1 MEKSFGASQAA
12 LRKRPD
18 TADMKTPRNT
28 RLAVVGAV
36 VVALAATGGAVA
48 ASKLRGGGHSGA
60 AASPGTPISSGSK
73 IGAGRWHGDGFR
85 GGPMRH
91 GDGLAT
97 AAAYLGVSENA
108 LVTELQSGKTLAEVA
123 NATSGKSAA
132 GLVDALVA
140 QETSELAQAVKDGRL
155 TQAQADQIQQ
165 SLRQR
170 VTDRVNGTGF
180 GRGPGGP
187 GGPGFGGHGHGPGG
201 DLAAAATY
209 LGISQ
214 DALVTD
220 LRSGKTLGQVA
231 DATAGK
237 SKAGLVA
244 ALVAQ
249 EKAELAG
256 AVANG
261 RLTQA
266 QADRLSAV
274 LEQRVTNLVDGTFP
288 PHPGGPPAAPSS
300 GSPSAEPQHV

>member
-1 MEKSFGASQAA
+1 MKS
-12 LRKRPD
+12 
-18 TADMKTPRNT
+18 PRNT
-28 RLAVVGAV
+28 RLAVVGTV
-36 VVALAATGGAVA
+36 VVALAAAGGAVA
-48 ASKLRGGGHSGA
+48 ASKLGGGGHSGA
-60 AASPGTPISSGSK
+60 AASPGTPISSGSS
-73 IGAGRWHGDGFR
+73 GGTGGWHRDGFR
-85 GGPMRH
+85 GGPMRQ
-91 GDGLAT
+91 GDELAA
-97 AAAYLGVSENA
+97 AAAYLGISEDA
-108 LVTELQSGKTLAEVA
+108 LVTELESGKTLAEVA
-123 NATSGKSAA
+123 NATSGKSAS

-140 QETSELAQAVKDGRL
+140 QEKSELAQAVKDGRL
-155 TQAQADQIQQ
+155 TQAQADQLQQ
-165 SLRQR
+165 SLEQR

-187 GGPGFGGHGHGPGG
+187 GFGVHGHGPGG

-214 DALVTD
+214 DALVAD

-249 EKAELAG
+249 EKAELAR
-256 AVANG
+256 AVTNG

-274 LEQRVTNLVDGTFP
+274 LEQRITNLVDGTFP

-300 GSPSAEPQHV
+300 GSPSAEPQHI

>member
-1 MEKSFGASQAA
+1 
-12 LRKRPD
+12 
-18 TADMKTPRNT
+18 MKTPRNT
-28 RLAVVGAV
+28 RLAVVGTV

-60 AASPGTPISSGSK
+60 AASPGTPISSGS
-73 IGAGRWHGDGFR
+73 GSGTGRWHGDGFR

-91 GDGLAT
+91 GDELAA
-97 AAAYLGVSENA
+97 AAAYLGISEDA
-108 LVTELQSGKTLAEVA
+108 LVTELQTGKTLAEVA
-123 NATSGKSAA
+123 NATSGKSAS

-140 QETSELAQAVKDGRL
+140 QEKSELAQAVKDGRL
-155 TQAQADQIQQ
+155 TQAQADQMQQ
-165 SLRQR
+165 SLEQR

-187 GGPGFGGHGHGPGG
+187 GGPGFGFGGHGHGPGG
-201 DLAAAATY
+201 ELAAAAAY

-214 DALVTD
+214 DTLVTD

-249 EKAELAG
+249 EKAELAQ
-256 AVANG
+256 AVTNG

-266 QADRLSAV
+266 QADRLSAA
-274 LEQRVTNLVDGTFP
+274 LEQRVTNMVDGTFP

-300 GSPSAEPQHV
+300 GSPSAAPQHI